1 MRSAMTSSAVAWR
14 RRRALVAV
22 LMLALAAAVAATA
35 ATPTRGPVVNYQAY
49 VGGKGKANPNLSPVV
64 IGWINGQGGPVTRDF
79 PQGTRVIEAAVRMV
93 NAELGGVH
101 KHPVRLTKCFIAEA
115 EEEGVRCGQQMAN
128 NRAVKLILFGIV
140 VVGNQSLYATIK
152 GTKPIINGVAANPVD
167 GTAKN
172 AYALNG
178 SQTSVLAPFGTFVKA
193 NMKNVKTAAVVYP
206 NQPGADSA
214 ANALRTGLRTVG
226 VQVSMIAYPEG
237 QTDLIG
243 VATQAQSAD
252 LIVASLGFTDCVPFA
267 RAMEQIRSTKPVITP
282 PLCTFFPPAAY
293 ASGDLPKWTY
303 GIAQANVHYGPDKEV
318 KYYLKKGLQH
328 GAKVPD
334 LVSVFS
340 QLAWEELLA
349 AVKVMNTIPFSKITP
364 ATVSTGFKKF
374 TGPLV
379 MGAPSVACG
388 KVDPAQSA
396 VCGNQTK
403 FYDYLGKGKWK
414 PVSAWLKPPAGG
426 Q

>member
-1 MRSAMTSSAVAWR
+1 MRSALRSSAVSGR
-14 RRRALVAV
+14 RTRALVAI
-22 LMLALAAAVAATA
+22 LTLALTITVAATA
-35 ATPTRGPVVNYQAY
+35 ATPKSKGVLDYAAY
-49 VGGKGKANPNLSPVV
+49 VGGKGKADPKLSPVT

-79 PQGTRVIEAAVRMV
+79 PQGTRVIEAAVKLI

-101 KHPVRLTKCFIAEA
+101 KHPVRLSTCFIAEA

-128 NRAVKLILFGIV
+128 NKAVKVVLFGIV
-140 VVGNQSLYATIK
+140 VLGNQSLYATIR
-152 GTKPIINGVAANPVD
+152 GAKPIINGVAANPVD

-178 SQTSVLAPFGTFVKA
+178 SQTSVLAPFGTYVKA
-193 NMKNVKTAAVVYP
+193 NMKNVKTATVVYP

-214 ANALRTGLRTVG
+214 ANALRAGLRKVG
-226 VQVSMIAYPEG
+226 VRVSMIAYPEG

-267 RAMEQIRSTKPVITP
+267 RALEQIGSTKPVLTP

-328 GAKVPD
+328 GAKVSD
-334 LVSVFS
+334 MVSVFS

-349 AVKVMNTIPFSKITP
+349 TVKIMNTIQFNKISP
-364 ATVSTGFKKF
+364 ATIAAGFKKF
-374 TGPLV
+374 KGPLV
-379 MGAPSVACG
+379 MGAPDVACG
-388 KVDPAQSA
+388 KVDKAQPA
-396 VCGNQTK
+396 VCGYETQFFK
-403 FYDYLGKGKWK
+403 YLGKGKWQ
-414 PVSAWLKPPAGG
+414 PASGWLKPPGVK
-426 Q
+426 

>member
-1 MRSAMTSSAVAWR
+1 MRMRIVPRVAR
-14 RRRALVAV
+14 RRFALVV
-22 LMLALAAAVAATA
+22 LAAATIVLAVPLGLNGATS
-35 ATPTRGPVVNYQAY
+35 PGGPVLNYQTY
-49 VGGKGKANPNLSPVV
+49 VGGKGRANARLSPVV

-79 PQGTRVIEAAVRMV
+79 PQGTRVIGAGVRMV
-93 NAELGGVH
+93 NAELGGVDG
-101 KHPVRLTKCFIAEA
+101 HPVRLVECFIAEA

-128 NRAVKLILFGIV
+128 NRAMKLVIFGAV
-140 VVGNQSLYATIK
+140 VVGNQSLYATVK

-172 AYALNG
+172 AYALYG
-178 SQTSVLAPFGTFVKA
+178 SQTSVLQPFGTYVQQ
-193 NMKNVKTAAVVYP
+193 NMKSVRTAAVVYP

-214 ANALRTGLRTVG
+214 AQELRAGLQKVG
-226 VQVSMIAYPEG
+226 VRVTMIAYPEG

-267 RAMEQIRSTKPVITP
+267 RAMDQIRSTKPVITP

-303 GIAQANVHYGPDKEV
+303 GIAQALVNYGPDKEV
-318 KYYLKKGLQH
+318 KLYLRKGLQY

-334 LVSVFS
+334 LVSVFA
-340 QLAWEELLA
+340 QLAWGELVA
-349 AVKVMNTIPFSKITP
+349 AVKVMNTIPFNRLTP
-364 ATVSTGFKKF
+364 AAVGAGFKRF

-379 MGAPSVACG
+379 MGAPTVACG
-388 KVDPAQSA
+388 KVDPKLPA

-414 PVSAWLKPPAGG
+414 PVSGWLKPPTGS
-426 Q
+426 

>member
-1 MRSAMTSSAVAWR
+1 MRSALTSSILAGR
-14 RRRALVAV
+14 RTRALVAV
-22 LMLALAAAVAATA
+22 LTLALMVSVAATA
-35 ATPTRGPVVNYQAY
+35 ATPSKGVLDYAAY
-49 VGGKGKANPNLSPVV
+49 VGGKGKANPSLSPVT

-79 PQGTRVIEAAVRMV
+79 PQGTRVIQAAVNMV

-101 KHPVRLTKCFIAEA
+101 KHPVRLSTCFIAEA

-128 NRAVKLILFGIV
+128 NRQVKVILFGAV
-140 VVGNQSLYATIK
+140 VVGNQSLYATVR

-193 NMKNVKTAAVVYP
+193 NMKNVRTATVVYP

-214 ANALRTGLRTVG
+214 ANALRDGLRKVG
-226 VQVSMIAYPEG
+226 VRVSMIAFPEG

-267 RAMEQIRSTKPVITP
+267 RAMDQIHSTKPVITP

-293 ASGDLPKWTY
+293 ASGDFPKWTY
-303 GIAQANVHYGPDKEV
+303 GIAQANVHYGPDREV
-318 KYYLKKGLQH
+318 KHYLKKGLQY
-328 GAKVPD
+328 GAKTQD
-334 LVSVFS
+334 MVSVFA
-340 QLAWEELLA
+340 QLAWEELLVT
-349 AVKVMNTIPFSKITP
+349 VKIMNTIPYAKISP
-364 ATVSTGFKKF
+364 ATIAASLKKF
-374 TGPLV
+374 RGPLV
-379 MGAPSVACG
+379 MGAPQVACG
-388 KVDPAQSA
+388 RVDASLPA

-414 PVSAWLKPPAGG
+414 PVSGWLQPPGTG